1 MYGLVKLKSGGAKD
15 CIIVRQPQKG
25 YTLSQDLG
33 RLPVEPKTGQEEL
46 HADGEGLGANLLSF
60 WRWSTSDLVSNVT
73 RGRLAEFIVAK
84 ALGISTDGVRNE
96 WDAYDLETEDGV
108 KIEVKSAAYL
118 QSWHQERLSR
128 ITFRVPKTRSWD
140 PDSNRLENEAK
151 RPADVYVFAVLAH
164 QDKST
169 VDPLN
174 VNQWR
179 FYVLP
184 TRILDE
190 RTRSQHSI
198 TLKTLERLSSGSV
211 LFQELRITVQKAFK
225 QQGKRTA

>member
-1 MYGLVKLKSGGAKD
+1 M
-15 CIIVRQPQKG
+15 P
-25 YTLSQDLG
+25 QDLG

-46 HADGEGLGANLLSF
+46 HADGEGLGSNLLSF
-60 WRWSTSDLVSNVT
+60 WRWSISDLVSNVT

-84 ALGISTDGVRNE
+84 GLGIATDGVRNE

-151 RPADVYVFAVLAH
+151 RPADVYIFAVLAH
-164 QDKST
+164 RDKST

-198 TLKTLERLSSGSV
+198 TLKTLERLSNGSV
-211 LFQELRITVQKAFK
+211 TFQELRIAVQESSKP
-225 QQGKRTA
+225 QGKRTA

>member
-1 MYGLVKLKSGGAKD
+1 MCAGTVGQLVVLP
-15 CIIVRQPQKG
+15 RLRPQKG
-25 YTLSQDLG
+25 CILSQDLG
-33 RLPVEPKTGQEEL
+33 RLSVEPKTGQEEF
-46 HADGEGLGANLLSF
+46 HADGEGLGSNLLSF

-73 RGRLAEFIVAK
+73 RGTLAEFIVAQ

-96 WDAYDLETEDGV
+96 WDAYDLETEDGI

-118 QSWHQERLSR
+118 QSWHQERLSS
-128 ITFRVPKTRSWD
+128 IIFRVPKTKSWD

-151 RPADVYVFAVLAH
+151 RPADIYVFAVLAH
-164 QDKST
+164 RDKPT

-174 VNQWR
+174 VNQWH

-184 TRILDE
+184 TRILDG

-198 TLKTLERLSSGSV
+198 TLKTPERLSNCSV
-211 LFQELRITVQKAFK
+211 SFQGLQSTVQETFR
-225 QQGKRTA
+225 QEVKRAA

>member
-1 MYGLVKLKSGGAKD
+1 M
-15 CIIVRQPQKG
+15 P
-25 YTLSQDLG
+25 QDLG
-33 RLPVEPKTGQEEL
+33 RLPVEPKTGREEL
-46 HADGEGLGANLLSF
+46 HADGEGLGSTLRSF

>member
-1 MYGLVKLKSGGAKD
+1 M
-15 CIIVRQPQKG
+15 
-25 YTLSQDLG
+25 SQDLG
-33 RLPVEPKTGQEEL
+33 RCPIEPKTGQEEL
-46 HADGEGLGANLLSF
+46 HADGEGLGSNLLSF

-96 WDAYDLETEDGV
+96 WDAYDLETKDGV

-118 QSWHQERLSR
+118 QSWHQERLSS
-128 ITFRVPKTRSWD
+128 IAFRVPKTRSWD

-164 QDKST
+164 RNKST

-174 VNQWR
+174 VNQWH

-184 TRILDE
+184 TRILDG

-198 TLKTLERLSSGSV
+198 TLKTLERLSNGSV
-211 LFQELRITVQKAFK
+211 PFQDLRMTVQKTLEQEVK
-225 QQGKRTA
+225 GTA